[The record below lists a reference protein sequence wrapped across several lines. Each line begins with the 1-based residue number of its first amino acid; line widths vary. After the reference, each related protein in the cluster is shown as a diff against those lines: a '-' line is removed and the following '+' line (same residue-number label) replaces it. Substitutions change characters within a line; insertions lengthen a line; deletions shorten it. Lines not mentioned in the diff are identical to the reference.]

1 MVAMMGWG
9 GVAEQGWR
17 KGSWSRE
24 EDNLLSEYVSL
35 HGEGRWGSVA
45 RSTGLKR
52 SGKSCRLRWVN
63 YLRPGLKRG
72 HITPQEEDI
81 IVELH
86 ALWGNKWSTIARYLP
101 GRTDNEV
108 KNFWRTHFKRK
119 EKCTQKQEKRKAQIL
134 EAKQQQLEEDQNMKT
149 RATPPPHQDL
159 EACSRGI
166 VNNMN
171 NTDIHETQATRQE
184 NMEED
189 KYCMPKLMHQASVEF
204 WSDLLGEGLYMGKLW
219 NLDDVNGRMDPL
231 QHTSL
236 DQCNKVAMQI
246 NNQGSTAATLSTGGE
261 SSNISMHKLK

>member
-45 RSTGLKR
+45 RST
-52 SGKSCRLRWVN
+52 
-63 YLRPGLKRG
+63 
-72 HITPQEEDI
+72 
-81 IVELH
+81 
-86 ALWGNKWSTIARYLP
+86 

-246 NNQGSTAATLSTGGE
+246 NNQGITAATLSTGGE